1 MDVSAFALSSERK
14 TRREH
19 KCDLTEE
26 QKHDHIGE
34 TGFHV
39 LTPGVLNSS
48 IQLTVVFSKST
59 KASQKHVACTFR
71 AIHVH
76 LLSR

>member
-1 MDVSAFALSSERK
+1 MDVSAFALSSKRE

-26 QKHDHIGE
+26 QKHNHFGD

-39 LTPGVLNSS
+39 LTPG
-48 IQLTVVFSKST
+48 F
-59 KASQKHVACTFR
+59 
-71 AIHVH
+71 
-76 LLSR
+76 